1 MERGKLAHRTQKTR
15 MQPVRIPYQNV
26 DAVPQNLEKLLEKQ
40 QTVSLLG
47 FTYFE
52 QRAQPI
58 D

>member
-1 MERGKLAHRTQKTR
+1 